1 MVVLPESGWEMMAR
15 LRRRLIS
22 LGGAA
27 KPALSVSSAVAEWSL
42 VVVDSRED
50 GDGGRKASA
59 PVFGLQKMHN
69 SDSASNVDAL
79 ALFDVVIIIIV
90 G

>member
-22 LGGAA
+22 LGGAEY
-27 KPALSVSSAVAEWSL
+27 PALSVSSAVAEWSL
-42 VVVDSRED
+42 VVDNGRD
-50 GDGGRKASA
+50 AGRKASA
-59 PVFGLQKMHN
+59 PVFGLQMHI
-69 SDSASNVDAL
+69 SDSASKSVDAL
-79 ALFDVVIIIIV
+79 ALIDVVIIIEIV

>member
-42 VVVDSRED
+42 VVDDSRED

-69 SDSASNVDAL
+69 SDSASKSVDAL
-79 ALFDVVIIIIV
+79 ALIDVVIIIV